1 MRPHFNSRG
10 DGHLRLHSK
19 RAMAALAGIVSLV
32 LGAGVAFAALS
43 PPGPDPQGVFHGCVA
58 ANGSLKLV
66 NQGTPCPAGQLAVS
80 WNRKGQQGPA
90 GSQGATGAVGSPGLI
105 WTGTWDATTVYQP
118 NDAVFLNGSA
128 YVTELQTQAQPPSG
142 PWQLL
147 ASQGAPG
154 IPGQNGSPGPPGPP
168 GPTGPP
174 GPSGPSSS
182 LYQATSSQGG
192 LISSDALTPTTL
204 ITLSVPT
211 GTYRIDA
218 YQTFSSGDTTE
229 DLVVCNV
236 DLSDFNHGTE
246 QGAASRIS
254 ARFSFTTLNL
264 VGTLTTTVAQTLS
277 LDCWTSPGND
287 QVQAPGFDGFNL
299 LAAETV
305 GVLH

>member
-1 MRPHFNSRG
+1 MRPRFNSHRNG
-10 DGHLRLHSK
+10 RVRLHSK
-19 RAMAALAGIVSLV
+19 RAVAVFTGIVAAG
-32 LGAGVAFAALS
+32 LGAGVAFAASS
-43 PPGPDPQGVFHGCVA
+43 PPGPDSQGVFHGCVA
-58 ANGSLKLV
+58 TNGSLKLV
-66 NQGTPCPAGQLAVS
+66 NQGTPCAAGELAVS
-80 WNRKGQQGPA
+80 WNKKGQPGPA
-90 GSQGATGAVGSPGLI
+90 GPQGATGGVGPPGLI
-105 WTGTWDATTVYQP
+105 WMGTWDATTLYQP
-118 NDAVFLNGSA
+118 HDAVFLNGSA
-128 YVTELQTQAQPPSG
+128 YITPLQTQAQPPSA

-147 ASQGAPG
+147 AGQGAQG

-192 LISSDALTPTTL
+192 LISADALTPTTL
-204 ITLSVPT
+204 ITLSVPA

-218 YQTFSSGDTTE
+218 YQTFSSGETKE
-229 DLVVCNV
+229 DLVACNV
-236 DLSDFNHGTE
+236 SLSDFNHGVE
-246 QGAASRIS
+246 QGASSRIS
-254 ARFSFTTLNL
+254 TRFSFTTLNL
-264 VGTLTTTVAQTLS
+264 GGTLNTTVAQTLS